1 MERRQWIADYLWIHV
16 VFFVLVI
23 LNCYENKISL
33 YIYILFCVFIIYS
46 LCIEIHLYLTFF
58 YFQNKQLQQQKIT
71 DDYEWYT
78 SDCEVALYYWFCI
91 ATINDISVF
100 FFTLKQLQNME
111 RVLLTNCHS
120 LFKINFQTYRWLV
133 LHLASLK
140 VIIILSC
147 AQTGLTTYGI
157 CLSRFGSIFFYQMM
171 ILYS

>member
-1 MERRQWIADYLWIHV
+1 MKTKY
-16 VFFVLVI
+16 
-23 LNCYENKISL
+23 L
-33 YIYILFCVFIIYS
+33 YIYILCIYHLLLMYWNS
-46 LCIEIHLYLTFF
+46 LYLTFF

-71 DDYEWYT
+71 DDYVWYT

-120 LFKINFQTYRWLV
+120 LFKINFKTYRWLV

-157 CLSRFGSIFFYQMM
+157 CLSRFGSIFFIKWWYY
-171 ILYS
+171 ILSRIRLSCLGRLVYLLPVF